1 MVILIN
7 LVNSLNNAINYRK
20 DKIIVKKINIVS
32 LKILQILQSLNV
44 IESFKVSE
52 TLDNCVIYL
61 NTHLNQ
67 YYLSKILMISKPS
80 RYIYYN
86 LNELINLRSNDSFN
100 DYILSINDKTMN
112 IVTIDD
118 AIRLHKG
125 GLLLLKIFRTLK

>member
-1 MVILIN
+1 MLILIN
-7 LVNSLNNAINYRK
+7 LVNSLNNAINYKK

-32 LKILQILQSLNV
+32 LKILQILQSLNI
-44 IESFKVSE
+44 IESFKISG

-61 NTHLNQ
+61 NTYLNQ
-67 YYLSKILMISKPS
+67 HYLSKILMISKPS

-86 LNELINLRSNDSFN
+86 LDELINSRSNDSFN
-100 DYILSINDKTMN
+100 DYILSINDKTIN

>member
-1 MVILIN
+1 MLILIN
-7 LVNSLNNAINYRK
+7 FINNLNNAINYKK

-32 LKILQILQSLNV
+32 LKILQILQSLNI
-44 IESFKVSE
+44 IESFKISG

-61 NTHLNQ
+61 NTYLNQ
-67 YYLSKILMISKPS
+67 HYLSKILMISKPS

-86 LNELINLRSNDSFN
+86 LDELINLRSNDSFN
-100 DYILSINDKTMN
+100 DYILSINDKTIN

>member
-1 MVILIN
+1 M
-7 LVNSLNNAINYRK
+7 NNAINYKK

-32 LKILQILQSLNV
+32 LKILQILQSLNI
-44 IESFKVSE
+44 IESFKISG

-61 NTHLNQ
+61 NTYLNQ
-67 YYLSKILMISKPS
+67 HYLSKILMISKPS

-86 LNELINLRSNDSFN
+86 LDELINLRSNDSFN
-100 DYILSINDKTMN
+100 DYILSINDKTIN

>member
-1 MVILIN
+1 MLILIN
-7 LVNSLNNAINYRK
+7 LINNLNNAINYKK

-61 NTHLNQ
+61 NTYLNQ
-67 YYLSKILMISKPS
+67 HYLSKILMISKPS

-86 LNELINLRSNDSFN
+86 LDELINLRSNDSFN
-100 DYILSINDKTMN
+100 DYILSINDKTIN

>member
-1 MVILIN
+1 MLILIN
-7 LVNSLNNAINYRK
+7 LINNLNNAINYKK

-61 NTHLNQ
+61 NTYLNQ
-67 YYLSKILMISKPS
+67 HYLSKILMISKPS

-86 LNELINLRSNDSFN
+86 FDELINLRSNDSFN

>member
-1 MVILIN
+1 MLILIN
-7 LVNSLNNAINYRK
+7 LINNLNNAINYKK

-32 LKILQILQSLNV
+32 LKILQILQSLNI
-44 IESFKVSE
+44 IESFKISG
-52 TLDNCVIYL
+52 TLYNCVIYL
-61 NTHLNQ
+61 NTYLNQ
-67 YYLSKILMISKPS
+67 HYLSKILMISKPS

-86 LNELINLRSNDSFN
+86 LDELINLRSNDSFN
-100 DYILSINDKTMN
+100 DYILSINDKTIN

>member
-1 MVILIN
+1 MLILIN
-7 LVNSLNNAINYRK
+7 LINNLNNAINYKK

-32 LKILQILQSLNV
+32 LKILQILQSLNI
-44 IESFKVSE
+44 IESFKISG

-61 NTHLNQ
+61 NTYLNQ

-86 LNELINLRSNDSFN
+86 LDELINLRSNDSFN
-100 DYILSINDKTMN
+100 DYILSINDKTIN

>member
-1 MVILIN
+1 MLILIN
-7 LVNSLNNAINYRK
+7 LINNLNNAINYKK

-32 LKILQILQSLNV
+32 LKILQILQSLNI
-44 IESFKVSE
+44 IESFKISG

-61 NTHLNQ
+61 NTYLNQ
-67 YYLSKILMISKPS
+67 HYLSKILMISKPS

-86 LNELINLRSNDSFN
+86 LDELINLRSNDSFN
-100 DYILSINDKTMN
+100 DYILSINDNTIN

>member
-1 MVILIN
+1 MLILIN
-7 LVNSLNNAINYRK
+7 LVNSLNNAIKYKK

-32 LKILQILQSLNV
+32 LKILQILQSLNI
-44 IESFKVSE
+44 IESFKISG

-61 NTHLNQ
+61 NTYLNQ
-67 YYLSKILMISKPS
+67 HYLSKILMISKPS

-86 LNELINLRSNDSFN
+86 LDELINLRSNDSFN
-100 DYILSINDKTMN
+100 DYILSINDKTIN

>member
-1 MVILIN
+1 MLILIN
-7 LVNSLNNAINYRK
+7 LVNSLNNAINYKK

-32 LKILQILQSLNV
+32 LKILQILQSLNI
-44 IESFKVSE
+44 IESFKISG

-61 NTHLNQ
+61 NTYLNQ
-67 YYLSKILMISKPS
+67 HYLSKILMISKPS

-86 LNELINLRSNDSFN
+86 LDELINLRSNDSFN

>member
-1 MVILIN
+1 MLILIN
-7 LVNSLNNAINYRK
+7 LVNSLNNAINYKK

-61 NTHLNQ
+61 NQH
-67 YYLSKILMISKPS
+67 YLSKILMISKPS

-86 LNELINLRSNDSFN
+86 FDELINLRSNDSFN

>member
-1 MVILIN
+1 MLILIN
-7 LVNSLNNAINYRK
+7 LVNSLNNAINYKK

-32 LKILQILQSLNV
+32 LKILQILQSLNI
-44 IESFKVSE
+44 IESFKISG

-61 NTHLNQ
+61 NTYLNQ
-67 YYLSKILMISKPS
+67 QYLSKILMISKPS
-80 RYIYYN
+80 RYIYYK
-86 LNELINLRSNDSFN
+86 LDELINLRSNDSFN
-100 DYILSINDKTMN
+100 DYILSINDKTIN

>member
-1 MVILIN
+1 MLILIN
-7 LVNSLNNAINYRK
+7 LINNLNNAINYKK

-32 LKILQILQSLNV
+32 LKILQILQSLNI
-44 IESFKVSE
+44 IESFKISG

-61 NTHLNQ
+61 NTYLNQ
-67 YYLSKILMISKPS
+67 HYLPKILMISKPS

-86 LNELINLRSNDSFN
+86 LDELINLRSNDSFN
-100 DYILSINDKTMN
+100 DYILSINDKTIN

>member
-1 MVILIN
+1 MLILIN
-7 LVNSLNNAINYRK
+7 LINNLNNAINYKK

-32 LKILQILQSLNV
+32 LKILQILQSLNI
-44 IESFKVSE
+44 IESFKISG

-61 NTHLNQ
+61 NTYLNQ
-67 YYLSKILMISKPS
+67 HYLSKILMISKPS

-86 LNELINLRSNDSFN
+86 LDELINLRSNDSFS
-100 DYILSINDKTMN
+100 DYILSINDKTIN

>member
-1 MVILIN
+1 MLILIN
-7 LVNSLNNAINYRK
+7 LVNSLNNAINYKK

-67 YYLSKILMISKPS
+67 HYL
-80 RYIYYN
+80 
-86 LNELINLRSNDSFN
+86 F
-100 DYILSINDKTMN
+100 
-112 IVTIDD
+112 
-118 AIRLHKG
+118 
-125 GLLLLKIFRTLK
+125 LLLLLVN

>member
-1 MVILIN
+1 MLILIN
-7 LVNSLNNAINYRK
+7 LVNSLNNAINYKK

-61 NTHLNQ
+61 NTYLNQ
-67 YYLSKILMISKPS
+67 HYLSKILMISKPS

-86 LNELINLRSNDSFN
+86 LDELINLRSNDSFN

>member
-1 MVILIN
+1 MLILIN
-7 LVNSLNNAINYRK
+7 LINNLNNAINYKK

-32 LKILQILQSLNV
+32 LKILQILQSLNI
-44 IESFKVSE
+44 IESFKISG

-61 NTHLNQ
+61 NTYLNQ
-67 YYLSKILMISKPS
+67 HYLSKIFMISKPS

-86 LNELINLRSNDSFN
+86 LDELINLRSNDSFN
-100 DYILSINDKTMN
+100 DYILSINDKTIN

-125 GLLLLKIFRTLK
+125 GLLLLKIFKTLK

>member
-1 MVILIN
+1 MLILIN
-7 LVNSLNNAINYRK
+7 LINNLNNAINYKK

-32 LKILQILQSLNV
+32 LKILQILQSLNI
-44 IESFKVSE
+44 IESFKISG

-61 NTHLNQ
+61 NTYLNQ
-67 YYLSKILMISKPS
+67 HYLSKILMISKPS

-86 LNELINLRSNDSFN
+86 LDELINLRSNDSFN

-125 GLLLLKIFRTLK
+125 GLLLFKIFRTLK

>member
-1 MVILIN
+1 MLILIN
-7 LVNSLNNAINYRK
+7 LINNLNNAINYKK

-32 LKILQILQSLNV
+32 LKILQILQSLNI
-44 IESFKVSE
+44 IESFKISG

-61 NTHLNQ
+61 NTYLNQ
-67 YYLSKILMISKPS
+67 HYLSKILMISKPS
-80 RYIYYN
+80 RYIYYK
-86 LNELINLRSNDSFN
+86 LDELINLRSNDSFN
-100 DYILSINDKTMN
+100 DYILSINDKTIN

>member
-1 MVILIN
+1 MLILIN
-7 LVNSLNNAINYRK
+7 LINNLNNAINYKK
-20 DKIIVKKINIVS
+20 DKISVKKINIVS

-61 NTHLNQ
+61 NTYLNQ

-86 LNELINLRSNDSFN
+86 FDELINLRSNDSFN

>member
-1 MVILIN
+1 MLILIN
-7 LVNSLNNAINYRK
+7 LVNSLNNAINYKK

-32 LKILQILQSLNV
+32 LKILQILQSLNI
-44 IESFKVSE
+44 IESFKISG

-61 NTHLNQ
+61 NTYLNQ
-67 YYLSKILMISKPS
+67 HYLSKILMISKPS

-86 LNELINLRSNDSFN
+86 FDELINLRSNDSFN

>member
-1 MVILIN
+1 MLILIN
-7 LVNSLNNAINYRK
+7 LINNLNNAINYKK

-32 LKILQILQSLNV
+32 LKILQILQSLNI
-44 IESFKVSE
+44 IESFKISG

-61 NTHLNQ
+61 NTYLNQ
-67 YYLSKILMISKPS
+67 HYLSKILMISKPS

-86 LNELINLRSNDSFN
+86 FDELINLRSNDSFN
-100 DYILSINDKTMN
+100 DYILSINDKTIN

>member
-1 MVILIN
+1 MLILIN
-7 LVNSLNNAINYRK
+7 LINNLNNAINYKK

-32 LKILQILQSLNV
+32 LKILQILQSLNI
-44 IESFKVSE
+44 IESFKISG

-61 NTHLNQ
+61 NTYLNQ
-67 YYLSKILMISKPS
+67 HYLSKILMISKPS

-86 LNELINLRSNDSFN
+86 FDELINLRSNDSFN
-100 DYILSINDKTMN
+100 DYILSINDKTIN

-118 AIRLHKG
+118 AIRIHKG

>member
-1 MVILIN
+1 MLILIN
-7 LVNSLNNAINYRK
+7 LINNLNNAINYKK
-20 DKIIVKKINIVS
+20 DKIIIKKINIVS
-32 LKILQILQSLNV
+32 LKILQILQSLNI
-44 IESFKVSE
+44 IESFKISG

-61 NTHLNQ
+61 NTYLNQ
-67 YYLSKILMISKPS
+67 HYLSKILMISKPS

-86 LNELINLRSNDSFN
+86 FDELINLRSNDSFN

>member
-1 MVILIN
+1 MLILIN
-7 LVNSLNNAINYRK
+7 LVNSLNNAINYKK

-32 LKILQILQSLNV
+32 LKILQILQSLNI
-44 IESFKVSE
+44 IESFKISG

-61 NTHLNQ
+61 NTYLNQ
-67 YYLSKILMISKPS
+67 HYLSKILMISKPS

-86 LNELINLRSNDSFN
+86 FDELINLRSNDSFN
-100 DYILSINDKTMN
+100 DYILSINDKTIN

>member
-1 MVILIN
+1 MLILIN
-7 LVNSLNNAINYRK
+7 LVNSLNNAINYKK

-86 LNELINLRSNDSFN
+86 FDELINLRSNDSFN

>member
-1 MVILIN
+1 MLILIN
-7 LVNSLNNAINYRK
+7 LINNLNNAINYKK

-61 NTHLNQ
+61 NTPLNQ
-67 YYLSKILMISKPS
+67 HYLSKILMISKPS

-86 LNELINLRSNDSFN
+86 FDELINLRSNDSFN
-100 DYILSINDKTMN
+100 DYILSINDKTIN

>member
-1 MVILIN
+1 MLILIN
-7 LVNSLNNAINYRK
+7 LVNSLNNAINYKK

-32 LKILQILQSLNV
+32 LKILQILQSLNI
-44 IESFKVSE
+44 IESFKISG

-61 NTHLNQ
+61 NTYLNQ
-67 YYLSKILMISKPS
+67 HYLSKILMISKPS

-86 LNELINLRSNDSFN
+86 LDELINLRSNDSFN
-100 DYILSINDKTMN
+100 DYILSINDKTIN

-125 GLLLLKIFRTLK
+125 VLLLLKIFRTLK

>member
-1 MVILIN
+1 MLILIN
-7 LVNSLNNAINYRK
+7 LINNLNNAINYKK

-32 LKILQILQSLNV
+32 LKILQILQSLNI
-44 IESFKVSE
+44 IESFKISG

-61 NTHLNQ
+61 NTYLNQ
-67 YYLSKILMISKPS
+67 HYLSKILMISKPS

-86 LNELINLRSNDSFN
+86 FDELINLRSNDSFN

>member
-1 MVILIN
+1 MLILIN
-7 LVNSLNNAINYRK
+7 LINNLNNAINYKK

-32 LKILQILQSLNV
+32 LKILQILQSLNI
-44 IESFKVSE
+44 IESFKISG

-61 NTHLNQ
+61 NTYLNQ
-67 YYLSKILMISKPS
+67 HYLSKILMISKPS

-86 LNELINLRSNDSFN
+86 FDELINLRSNDSFN

-112 IVTIDD
+112 IVTIDY

>member
-1 MVILIN
+1 MLILIN
-7 LVNSLNNAINYRK
+7 LINNLNNAINYKK

-32 LKILQILQSLNV
+32 LKILQILQSLNI
-44 IESFKVSE
+44 IESFKISG

-61 NTHLNQ
+61 ITYLNQ
-67 YYLSKILMISKPS
+67 HYLSKILMISKPS

-86 LNELINLRSNDSFN
+86 LDELINLRSNDSFN
-100 DYILSINDKTMN
+100 DYILSINDKTIN

>member
-1 MVILIN
+1 MLILIN
-7 LVNSLNNAINYRK
+7 LINNLNNAINYKK

-32 LKILQILQSLNV
+32 LKILQILQSLNI
-44 IESFKVSE
+44 IESFKIYG

-61 NTHLNQ
+61 NTYLNQ
-67 YYLSKILMISKPS
+67 HYLSKILMISKPS

-86 LNELINLRSNDSFN
+86 LDELINLRSNDSFN
-100 DYILSINDKTMN
+100 DYILSINDKTIN